1 VPFPAGAAHIVK
13 EGDIPLSDSDGEG
26 TQKQRQPSSQAA
38 AAAAARHPDEELE
51 AELAE
56 QQQQQQ
62 EEQQEV
68 DSDWEPD
75 AGVDSDGEGG
85 VGGAPVRALSPPP
98 VSAAELASGELE
110 VVSADEDRRMIEL
123 LRQQVSYPAGQ
134 GRSGEGVGDGREP
147 ERKLACCKCAQLRS
161 LSHTV
166 DKGPPPHTH
175 TRPQPTPLVPHP
187 PGCCSSR
194 PASVKAVK

>member
-1 VPFPAGAAHIVK
+1 MGEGVPFPAGAAHIIK

-56 QQQQQQ
+56 QQQQQ
-62 EEQQEV
+62 EQQEV
-68 DSDWEPD
+68 DSDWEPE

-85 VGGAPVRALSPPP
+85 VGGSGAVRALSPPP

-123 LRQQVSYPAGQ
+123 LRQQV
-134 GRSGEGVGDGREP
+134 GVGGV
-147 ERKLACCKCAQLRS
+147 LCYVQNAACV
-161 LSHTV
+161 H
-166 DKGPPPHTH
+166 
-175 TRPQPTPLVPHP
+175 
-187 PGCCSSR
+187 
-194 PASVKAVK
+194 AVLYHRVVVALGV

>member
-1 VPFPAGAAHIVK
+1 LGEGVPFPAGAAHIIK
-13 EGDIPLSDSDGEG
+13 EGDKPLSDSDGEG
-26 TQKQRQPSSQAA
+26 TQKQWQPSSQA

-62 EEQQEV
+62 QEV
-68 DSDWEPD
+68 DSDWEPE

-110 VVSADEDRRMIEL
+110 VVSADEDKRMTEL
-123 LRQQVSYPAGQ
+123 LRQQVKFSCRAGQ
-134 GRSGEGVGDGREP
+134 EW
-147 ERKLACCKCAQLRS
+147 
-161 LSHTV
+161 
-166 DKGPPPHTH
+166 
-175 TRPQPTPLVPHP
+175 
-187 PGCCSSR
+187 
-194 PASVKAVK
+194 